1 LFSQMLD
8 ARIGHD
14 EAARC
19 CRSCP
24 DDERANHKSTPRNI
38 AIRLDTG
45 DTAHMEKTILE
56 YLKAASAGDWALGIG
71 LGFLAWFIVRYGILG
86 FYTVD
91 QNERAVI
98 TSFGRA
104 QRLTGATTVVTPEGT
119 KMSPSEK
126 ERYVWPQVRVVPP
139 GGPYFRWPWQR
150 VHKVSIATRTVNMAW
165 DPEEPA
171 ANRGGTQIEAV
182 TKDHLNVGLRGQVR
196 FRVSEQN
203 LYAYLFGVKN
213 PPSHVMGFF
222 VSILRERIANFEA
235 PKPKT
240 EAAPPAQSP
249 LSLGDQG
256 IGVSINDLRKNLRN
270 LNDAMDKECAS
281 SVARYGVHFDASLIT
296 EIDPPEEVE
305 SALAAINTA
314 HNQVSSDISLAQASA
329 DQRIVQSKRAVEIE
343 TLRAQAEVEPL
354 RALAKQ
360 LKDLMAQ
367 GGDAAIEAYVRNVK
381 LGLLSK
387 ADRVYL
393 EGRP

>member
-1 LFSQMLD
+1 
-8 ARIGHD
+8 
-14 EAARC
+14 
-19 CRSCP
+19 
-24 DDERANHKSTPRNI
+24 
-38 AIRLDTG
+38 
-45 DTAHMEKTILE
+45 
-56 YLKAASAGDWALGIG
+56 
-71 LGFLAWFIVRYGILG
+71 
-86 FYTVD
+86 
-91 QNERAVI
+91 
-98 TSFGRA
+98 
-104 QRLTGATTVVTPEGT
+104 
-119 KMSPSEK
+119 
-126 ERYVWPQVRVVPP
+126 
-139 GGPYFRWPWQR
+139 

-165 DPEEPA
+165 DPDEPA

-235 PKPKT
+235 PPNKAI
-240 EAAPPAQSP
+240 EATAGAAE
-249 LSLGDQG
+249 G

-360 LKDLMAQ
+360 LEDLHAQ
-367 GGDAAIEAYVRNVK
+367 GGDPAVEAYVRNVK

-387 ADRVYL
+387 ADRVFL